1 MLTAIIH
8 HGHNGWQKVMHPPP
22 KDVNGLFRE
31 NAIKHLNA
39 VEDLQKTLKVVNPAD
54 WWGIVVV
61 VLILLAILLWGLF
74 GRVYLSVEGSGILLT
89 GTDIK
94 KSEHIINQLVNGR
107 LGMAA
112 RLEEL
117 YKKKKLMYEKHYLTL
132 DELLKAEKDYLI
144 AQEDVDG
151 PDKLL
156 LAKTQSSMQMSHINT
171 DLQALIFVDHVQG
184 KKITQGMQAYLLP
197 KNQSQYNH
205 NYIKGRVLTVS
216 NYPISKQLAYAYL
229 GNMNL
234 IDDFFISG
242 APFLVKIALEQDSV
256 SDPEAGCIVNAK
268 IIFNKVSPIQFI

>member
-1 MLTAIIH
+1 
-8 HGHNGWQKVMHPPP
+8 MHLPP

-39 VEDLQKTLKVVNPAD
+39 VEDLQKTLKVVNPSD

-197 KNQSQYNH
+197 KNQSQYNR

-256 SDPEAGCIVNAK
+256 SDPEAGCIINAK